1 MKREL
6 YNLLEAQKEGNWTLN
21 ALAAKVYNEL
31 TPSWEMAMNGPN
43 REGFIKACEAEIKT
57 LEEFEVWEEVNRKD
71 WMKVLPSVWAF
82 RQKVFPDGSMRKL
95 KARLAAGGH
104 KQEKGIDYW
113 ETYSP
118 VVSWTT
124 VRLMLILT
132 AQLGLASRQVDY
144 TSAFVHAEIEKPPGY
159 DQMTPEEQERA
170 GVYMEMP
177 RGFSKPGRV
186 LRLKKAL
193 YGLKTSGRSFWLHLK
208 SKLEAVGFEQ
218 QVDVDPCLFISDK
231 VVCLTYVDDSLFF
244 AKCQEDIDEVIALL
258 RDKENMKLQEENDV
272 AGFLGVHIQ
281 RDPDKV
287 TLTQAGLAQRIITA
301 LGCDD
306 LPAVD
311 TPATDV
317 LGKDEDGEPA
327 NCTFNYASVIGMLW
341 YLYGHSRPDIGFAV
355 SQCARFAFCP
365 KRSHELA
372 LIRIGQYLKGTIDK
386 GITMKPLDT
395 GSFRL
400 DVYVDSD
407 FMGLYGKER
416 RADPDNVK
424 SRTGYVIT
432 LNDCPMIW
440 ASKLQE
446 GVALSTM
453 MAEYYALSTAMR
465 EVIPFRN
472 IVECV
477 AKKVGIAQGCQ
488 TSFKTTVWEDNVGAL
503 TLANLEPGRNT
514 PRSKF
519 YDCKVHW
526 FRSHLNESCTVEKI
540 DTKEQRADMFTKP
553 LVRETFCYLRKLLI
567 GW

>member
-1 MKREL
+1 MHRLLDAQREG
-6 YNLLEAQKEGNWTLN
+6 EWTPQ
-21 ALAAKVYNEL
+21 ALAAKVYDEL
-31 TPSWEMAMNGPN
+31 NPSWEMAMNGPH
-43 REGFIKACEAEIKT
+43 REGYIKACEAEIKT
-57 LEEFEVWEEVNRKD
+57 LTDMQVWEEVEREP
-71 WMKVLPSVWAF
+71 WMRVIPSIWAF
-82 RQKVFPDGSMRKL
+82 RQKLFPDGLMRKL

-104 KQEKGIDYW
+104 KQEKNVDYW
-113 ETYSP
+113 DTYAP
-118 VVSWTT
+118 VVNWTT

-144 TSAFVHAEIEKPPGY
+144 TAAFVHAEIARPPGFEK
-159 DQMTPEEQERA
+159 MTPDEQKRS
-170 GVYMEMP
+170 GTYMEMP
-177 RGFSKPGRV
+177 RGFAKPGRV
-186 LRLKKAL
+186 YRLNKAL
-193 YGLKTSGRSFWLHLK
+193 YGLCDSSRQWWLHLK
-208 SKLEAVGFEQ
+208 SNLERAGFEQ
-218 QVDVDPCLFISDK
+218 KIDVDACLFVSDK
-231 VVCLTYVDDSLFF
+231 VICLTYVDDSLFF
-244 AKCQEDIDEVIALL
+244 ARDQKDIDEVIRKL
-258 RDKENMKLQEENDV
+258 RDDQGMKLTEENDV

-281 RDPDKV
+281 REDDKV
-287 TLTQAGLAQRIITA
+287 TLTQAGLAQRIVTA

-317 LGKDEDGEPA
+317 LGKDEDGEPPT
-327 NCTFNYASVIGMLW
+327 CTFNYASVIGMLW

-355 SQCARFAFCP
+355 SQCARFSFCP

-386 GITMKPLDT
+386 GISMKPIDT
-395 GSFRL
+395 GEFRL

-407 FMGLYGKER
+407 FMGLYGKEKR
-416 RADPDNVK
+416 TDADNVK
-424 SRTGYVIT
+424 SRTGYAIT

-465 EVIPFRN
+465 EVIPLRST
-472 IVECV
+472 IECV
-477 AKKVGIAQGCQ
+477 AREVGVENGCQ
-488 TSFKTTVWEDNVGAL
+488 TAFKTTVWEDNMGAL
-503 TLANLEPGRNT
+503 TLANLEPGRST

-526 FRSHLNESCTVEKI
+526 FRSHLDDNCKVCKI

-553 LVRETFCYLRKLLI
+553 LARETFCYLRKLLI